1 MPCTSVRRQSPIL
14 WSSHLLLAGVLL
26 ASCSGNPA
34 REIDFGRAEKYLR
47 SKILVTETVDFSQGS
62 PGVWLPQDGFGSADQ
77 NGTPLRARH
86 GNLIFETNE
95 QPRAISFEIL
105 GFHDSNG
112 NPTSIT
118 VATTLDE
125 RRLDLTGEVQTV
137 SLALDEENSQ
147 VINFKCSDASS
158 MLQRNLGE
166 DARPFCAY
174 LLGATITFN

>member
-1 MPCTSVRRQSPIL
+1 M
-14 WSSHLLLAGVLL
+14 LLAGLLL
-26 ASCSGNPA
+26 ASCSGNSA

-47 SKILVTETVDFSQGS
+47 SKIVVSETIDFSQGS
-62 PGVWLPQDGFGSADQ
+62 PGVWLPQDGFGSANQ
-77 NGTPLRARH
+77 VGTPLRARQGH
-86 GNLIFETNE
+86 LIFETKE

-105 GFHDSNG
+105 GFPDGNG

-125 RRLDLTGEVQTV
+125 RRLDLTGEVQTLN
-137 SLALDEENSQ
+137 LALDEENSQ

-166 DARPFCAY
+166 DVRPFCAY
-174 LLGATITFN
+174 LVGATITFS